1 MSSVWHRIFHRSGKK
16 RAAAFVD
23 FEHWCISMQKLYGQ
37 KPDVKAWYEM
47 VSQEY
52 DMADVVFFGDFS
64 GSLKYE
70 LEKIRS
76 VTRNIIETQN
86 SSTKYKKDFTD
97 FLMLDYIY
105 RYSIHN
111 PRIDTYILFTGDG
124 HFTSVVNFLKTE
136 CKKEVVIH
144 GVAGATSKK
153 LWEEATRCIE
163 FPTAERQKE
172 QCRQAILKNLDRL
185 EAKTRGRLWAT
196 FMKTVSA
203 VAEAEELPEEEVKQE
218 MQYLVDEK
226 YITREFRYSHGKRV
240 AVLNVDWDKLAAAGL
255 YEIEKLAK

>member
-1 MSSVWHRIFHRSGKK
+1 MSSFWHRIFRGGGKK

-37 KPDVKAWYEM
+37 KPDVRAWYEM
-47 VSQEY
+47 IRKEY
-52 DMADVVFFGDFS
+52 DVAEVVFFGDFS

-76 VTRNIIETQN
+76 VTQHIIETQN
-86 SSTKYKKDFTD
+86 SGTKYKKDFTD

-136 CKKEVVIH
+136 CRKEVVIH

-153 LWEEATRCIE
+153 LWDEATRCIE
-163 FPTAERQKE
+163 FPTAEQQKE

-185 EAKTRGRLWAT
+185 DAKSRGRLWAT
-196 FMKTVSA
+196 FMKTVST
-203 VAEAEELPEEEVKQE
+203 VAEAEDLPEDEVKQE
-218 MQYLVDEK
+218 MQCLVDEH
-226 YITREFRYSHGKRV
+226 YITRQIRYSRGRKV
-240 AVLNVDWDKLAAAGL
+240 AVLAVDWEKLAAAGL
-255 YEIEKLAK
+255 YERERKAK

>member
-1 MSSVWHRIFHRSGKK
+1 MSNIWQRIFRGGKK

-37 KPDVKAWYEM
+37 KPDVRAWYDM
-47 VSQEY
+47 LRHEY
-52 DMADVVFFGDFS
+52 DVEDVVFFGDFS

-76 VTRNIIETQN
+76 VTRHIIETQN

-124 HFTSVVNFLKTE
+124 HFTSVVNFLRTE
-136 CKKEVVIH
+136 CRKEVVIH

-153 LWEEATRCIE
+153 LWEEASRCVE
-163 FPTAERQKE
+163 FPTAEQQQE
-172 QCRQAILKNLDRL
+172 QCRKAILTTLDQL
-185 EAKTRGRLWAT
+185 DAKSRGRMWVT

-203 VAEAEELPEEEVKQE
+203 VAEAEGLPEDEVKQE
-218 MQYLVDEK
+218 MQYLIDEA
-226 YITREFRYSHGKRV
+226 YVTRQIRYSKGRRI
-240 AVLNVDWDKLAAAGL
+240 AVLDVNW
-255 YEIEKLAK
+255 EKLAQAGIYEREKKKK

>member
-1 MSSVWHRIFHRSGKK
+1 MSSILHRLFRKGGRK

-37 KPDVKAWYEM
+37 KPDVKAWY
-47 VSQEY
+47 SLIKQEY
-52 DMADVVFFGDFS
+52 DVVDVVFFGDFS

-70 LEKIRS
+70 LEQLRS

-86 SSTKYKKDFTD
+86 SGTKYKKDFTD

-111 PRIDTYILFTGDG
+111 PKIDTYILFTGDG

-136 CKKEVVIH
+136 CGKEVLIH

-153 LWEEATRCIE
+153 LREEATRCIE
-163 FPTAERQKE
+163 FPTAEQKRAR
-172 QCRQAILKNLDRL
+172 CVQAILQHLDQLDARSN
-185 EAKTRGRLWAT
+185 GRSWAT
-196 FMKTVSA
+196 FMKTVET
-203 VAEAEELPEEEVKQE
+203 VAAAEELPEEEVKQE
-218 MQYLVDEK
+218 MQTLVDEG
-226 YITREFRYSHGKRV
+226 YLSREIRYSRKKRI
-240 AVLNVDWDKLAAAGL
+240 AVINTDWEKLEKDGL
-255 YEIEKLAK
+255 YERERADK